1 MICKQSG
8 DACLLEGANL
18 GNVHF
23 VINIFVL
30 DLYGQHFGNI
40 CKLNIYVG
48 IRCKLPI
55 IWEYCNLNI
64 YFGIGY
70 ILGGICQV
78 GGFCALCVHRV
89 GEFVYFVIHIFVL
102 NITCQQ
108 LGNLCQFYSYMVSY
122 IFCKQ
127 FRDAISCICVILYL
141 HSLYLCIWDLGTS
154 IWIYLKQDM

>member
-1 MICKQSG
+1 M
-8 DACLLEGANL
+8 

-89 GEFVYFVIHIFVL
+89 GEFVCFVIHICIEYNLPIIGEYMSVQFIHGIVYVL
-102 NITCQQ
+102 QT
-108 LGNLCQFYSYMVSY
+108 L
-122 IFCKQ
+122 
-127 FRDAISCICVILYL
+127 
-141 HSLYLCIWDLGTS
+141 
-154 IWIYLKQDM
+154 

>member
-1 MICKQSG
+1 MEIPIQHVLDIICKQSG

-102 NITCQQ
+102 NIRGATRHQIR
-108 LGNLCQFYSYMVSY
+108 
-122 IFCKQ
+122 IFFNTVQKGGRGSNPCSKILLQ
-127 FRDAISCICVILYL
+127 ILY
-141 HSLYLCIWDLGTS
+141 DLKGLLAT
-154 IWIYLKQDM
+154 